1 MEAFPMKQRARRGF
15 AATLLVVSI
24 LALMVTGSVSGSG
37 RLAGSQTVQS
47 GMPPAS
53 AAIAAITD
61 REAKSSALGSRSQ
74 SPAAT
79 TNVQITIDA
88 LSNRHP
94 ISPYVYGFS
103 YPNSA
108 ADITDSGATE
118 VRWGGDA
125 TSTYNWQLET
135 YNSAADYYFEDYAAE
150 GFNNGNDGSSTQFIT
165 DVKNAGGTPLMTMV
179 MLPWVA
185 QTAETST
192 TQGGK
197 DNYHWSYSVASL
209 GAQCSVDPYNPDAGD
224 GLETDCST
232 PVTTNAETS
241 AYFPLLDDNSQSCPT
256 ANCVYRNTWAAA
268 LATAFGSS
276 PHFYDM
282 DNEIE
287 IWGSTH
293 VDVHPQPSGYDEL
306 RDTFIAESTALK
318 GWDPAAIRFGPITCC
333 WWFYWNGA
341 NGNDKTAHAGIDF
354 DPWWLNEVYW
364 QDQIAET
371 RSVDVF
377 DLHAYPD
384 TPDTSSYTLA
394 QKRALALK
402 IFRDYWD
409 PTFVSPSSSIN
420 QKWTTFIQP
429 KKTIPFRIPR
439 MRAIANMIY
448 PGTPLSFTEWNAAI
462 AGESDFSTALGDAD
476 AYGILGRERMYLASR
491 WTAPVKTNPNYQAL
505 KLYRNYDGQHDT
517 FAGISVSDTNN
528 ANPNL
533 FSSYAAINSAGTTM
547 TVMVLNKAP
556 SATYNAQF
564 AISGFTP
571 SQVTAYTLSKTN
583 PTTIVASAAKAWSSS
598 MSFAPYSATL
608 LVVTGA
614 MANLPAAEWDLNP
627 DTTMLPASGTV
638 TLSPK
643 ILSGV
648 GTVTLRTPTFDS
660 GITVAVTQGTVTSS
674 ENGGITVTAG
684 KKQGFYRYAVPGT
697 DSSGVTQEQSGWI
710 VVGNP
715 AATLTKVGDGQS
727 GAPGTSLNLSVM
739 LKPGSSG
746 GSAAGATVFFTTDAG
761 TLSSRTVTTNSSGS
775 AAVVLTL
782 PANAGAVHVTAQ
794 GQYALGHPAV
804 TFTET
809 AQ

>member
-1 MEAFPMKQRARRGF
+1 
-15 AATLLVVSI
+15 
-24 LALMVTGSVSGSG
+24 
-37 RLAGSQTVQS
+37 
-47 GMPPAS
+47 
-53 AAIAAITD
+53 
-61 REAKSSALGSRSQ
+61 
-74 SPAAT
+74 
-79 TNVQITIDA
+79 
-88 LSNRHP
+88 
-94 ISPYVYGFS
+94 
-103 YPNSA
+103 
-108 ADITDSGATE
+108 
-118 VRWGGDA
+118 
-125 TSTYNWQLET
+125 
-135 YNSAADYYFEDYAAE
+135 
-150 GFNNGNDGSSTQFIT
+150 
-165 DVKNAGGTPLMTMV
+165 
-179 MLPWVA
+179 
-185 QTAETST
+185 
-192 TQGGK
+192 
-197 DNYHWSYSVASL
+197 
-209 GAQCSVDPYNPDAGD
+209 
-224 GLETDCST
+224 
-232 PVTTNAETS
+232 
-241 AYFPLLDDNSQSCPT
+241 
-256 ANCVYRNTWAAA
+256 
-268 LATAFGSS
+268 
-276 PHFYDM
+276 M

-364 QDQIAET
+364 QDQIAGT

-448 PGTPLSFTEWNAAI
+448 PGTPLSFTEWNAAV

-491 WTAPVKTNPNYQAL
+491 WTAPVNTNPNYQAL

-638 TLSPK
+638 TLAPK
-643 ILSGV
+643 IVSGT
-648 GTVTLRTPTFDS
+648 GTVTLGTPTFDS

-684 KKQGFYRYAVPGT
+684 KKQGFYRYTVPGT
-697 DSSGVTQEQSGWI
+697 DSSGITQEQSGWI

-715 AATLTKVGDGQS
+715 AATLTESWRRPVGRTGNEFEFVGDAEAGIVGRKRGGGDCIFHDRCGDAFKPDGDDELVGECS
-727 GAPGTSLNLSVM
+727 GCVNSARQCGGRACDGAGSVCA
-739 LKPGSSG
+739 GASG
-746 GSAAGATVFFTTDAG
+746 GDVHGDGAVVFWLSKRSAGRSPA
-761 TLSSRTVTTNSSGS
+761 
-775 AAVVLTL
+775 AAVL
-782 PANAGAVHVTAQ
+782 PPRSLSTHTCVNR
-794 GQYALGHPAV
+794 YCLS
-804 TFTET
+804 
-809 AQ
+809 